1 MKADKKANEIQL
13 MALTGN
19 HRVGWFVAWSLAL
32 ISAFAMIL
40 LLVLSA
46 LYLIKTAG
54 VSVVLAFSPV
64 WIGALAMIRTMSR
77 YGELV
82 VSHRLIFRALKDLRV
97 SLFGKISQAPVS
109 KKLSSANLQ
118 LRLVKDIDVL
128 NEFVLRFV
136 SPVLMAVLTS
146 VFALLVLMYF
156 VQAGYY
162 ATLLLLVAGLAII
175 GWIMS
180 FVIWRNIARAYDENQ
195 QSTKRKTSLQDV
207 MPALTQLVIW
217 RKWSDVC
224 QSVMTYDTLLYDTQ
238 KDAMRSRRF
247 ALMMIQ
253 WALGALVVALMILHQ
268 NNPVF
273 VLIAVFVLFALG
285 DTLTAVVHEPLAL
298 GRSLVA
304 RQYLNEMAGDV
315 KHLAPTD
322 GLPHDFVLTAEQLS
336 VKQSKAVFG
345 ASNIHF
351 TLKKSVPLVIT
362 GVSGGGKSTLLNVL
376 AGELSATHGQ
386 LVLTSGH
393 GATDWAR
400 YAHAKQADIG
410 YLGQQVDIF
419 DKSLKDNLRLGKP
432 TATEDELL
440 AVLKEVA
447 LEDWLNVQPLGL
459 DTELGEYGQA
469 VSGGQ
474 ARRIALAR
482 LLLSPKKLLLLD
494 EPFAGLDKTNRDKLW
509 QQLRQR
515 QKDAYL
521 LIVSH
526 HKDLDV
532 NGCTVLD
539 IGEPVVI
546 NDKQMI

>member
-19 HRVGWFVAWSLAL
+19 HRVGWLVAWSLAL

-54 VSVVLAFSPV
+54 VSVVLAFSPI

-162 ATLLLLVAGLAII
+162 ATLLLLAAGLAII

-195 QSTKRKTSLQDV
+195 QATKRKTSLQDV

-217 RKWSDVC
+217 RKWSNVC
-224 QSVMTYDTLLYDTQ
+224 QSVMVYDTLLYDAQ
-238 KDAMRSRRF
+238 KAAMRSRRF

-253 WALGALVVALMILHQ
+253 WVLGALVVALMILNQ

-322 GLPHDFVLTAEQLS
+322 GLPNDFVLTAEQLS
-336 VKQSKAVFG
+336 VKQPKAVFG

-351 TLKKSVPLVIT
+351 ILKKSVPLVIT

-376 AGELSATHGQ
+376 AGELPAARGQ
-386 LVLTSGH
+386 LVLTSAH

-400 YAHAKQADIG
+400 YAHVKQADIG

-494 EPFAGLDKTNRDKLW
+494 EPFAGLDKANRDKLW

-521 LIVSH
+521 MIVSH

-546 NDKQMI
+546 NDKQTT